1 MKQVYRLYL
10 YGFILILVTACT
22 VPVSRFQDE
31 SGFTFERIRVSGMET
46 FFPSEVEDFYNT
58 VNQGDSELSKGD
70 VQVADL
76 YYSLA
81 LGKAEILEV
90 SYLKELKR
98 REEAARLEFE
108 MKRQA
113 DAELENQK
121 RIEREKA
128 EERLKEAKREA
139 LRQQKLEAEK
149 NEARRKVERSRQEK
163 EVQLVLRHTVKRG
176 ESLPQIAAMQE
187 VYGDSSLWPLIYRA
201 NRDQISNPGVL
212 WPGQVLRIPRN
223 SDKND
228 ITEARRFSSERS
240 IR

>member
-22 VPVSRFQDE
+22 VPVSMFQDE

-46 FFPSEVEDFYNT
+46 FFPSEVKDFYNT
-58 VNQGDSELSKGD
+58 VNQGDSEWAKGD
-70 VQVADL
+70 VQAADL

-108 MKRQA
+108 MRRQA

-128 EERLKEAKREA
+128 EERLKEVKREA
-139 LRQQKLEAEK
+139 LRQQKIEAEK
-149 NEARRKVERSRQEK
+149 NEARRKAERSRQEK

-223 SDKND
+223 SDRND
-228 ITEARRFSSERS
+228 IAEARRFSSERS